1 MSHHDDD
8 SVFES
13 LLEYLKRSRGFDFSG
28 YKRSSFQRRVQK
40 QMHLRGVESYED
52 YIDYLEVH
60 PEEFVS
66 LFNTVLI
73 NVTSFFR
80 DTAAWSYLQEH
91 VLPPLLKAKSAKEPI
106 RIWSVGCASGEEA
119 YTLAMILTEM
129 LGASEFRQRVKI
141 YATDVDEEA
150 LSQARHATY
159 SQRDLEP
166 LPTGFQERY
175 FESIG
180 DRYTF
185 RADLRRVVIFGRHD
199 LVQDAPISR
208 LDLLVCRNTLMYFNA
223 EAQSRILSRLH
234 FALSDTGVIFLG
246 KAEMLLTHTD
256 LFTPINLS
264 HRIFAKVPR
273 LNPRDRF
280 FGAAQTVED
289 VMNSQ
294 LSASMRLRE
303 LVFDTIPAVQIVVDH
318 DGNLVLASALA
329 RSLFGLTDHDISN
342 PLQNL
347 ELSYRPLELRSRIE
361 QAHSE
366 GRSLTVNDVARYLPD
381 GTVQYLN
388 VQFTPLQEN
397 GDRLGMSMTF
407 TDVTD
412 HHTLQAELQRSSQE
426 LETAN
431 EELQSSNEELETTN
445 EELQSTNEELETT
458 NEELQST
465 NEELETMNE
474 ELQSTN
480 AELQAINEEL
490 HQRTDEANQAN
501 AFLQSILASIQ
512 AGVVVID
519 NQFNILSWNKQT
531 ENLWGL
537 RTEEVAGQSFF
548 TLETG
553 LPVDQLRE
561 MIRRCIAGADQLEST
576 IEAMNR
582 RGRSFC
588 CRVTCNPLLDAN
600 QARHGVILIMDEV
613 AA

>member
-1 MSHHDDD
+1 
-8 SVFES
+8 
-13 LLEYLKRSRGFDFSG
+13 
-28 YKRSSFQRRVQK
+28 
-40 QMHLRGVESYED
+40 MHLRSVTSYED

-73 NVTSFFR
+73 NVTSFWR
-80 DTAAWSYLQEH
+80 DAAAWNYLQEQ
-91 VLPPLLKAKSAKEPI
+91 VLPSLLQAKPANEPI
-106 RIWSVGCASGEEA
+106 RLWSVGCASGEEA
-119 YTLAMILTEM
+119 YTLAMILAEL

-141 YATDVDEEA
+141 YATDVDEDA

-166 LPTGFQERY
+166 LPEGLRERY
-175 FESIG
+175 FELVG
-180 DRYTF
+180 DRYIF

-223 EAQSRILSRLH
+223 DAQAHILSRLH
-234 FALSDTGVIFLG
+234 FALSNTGVLFLG

-256 LFTPINLS
+256 LFTPLNLS

-280 FGAAQTVED
+280 STSPRTLEET
-289 VMNSQ
+289 MSSQ
-294 LSASMRLRE
+294 LSAYVHLRE
-303 LVFDTIPAVQIVVDH
+303 LVFNSLPLAQIVVDK
-318 DGNLVLASALA
+318 DGRLVLANALA
-329 RSLFGLTDHDISN
+329 RSLFGLHDTDLGG

-361 QAHSE
+361 QAYSD
-366 GRSLTVNDVARYLPD
+366 GRSLTVHDVVRYLPD
-381 GTVQYLN
+381 GATQYLD
-388 VQFTPLQEN
+388 VQFVPLQEN
-397 GDRLGMSMTF
+397 GDRVGMSISF
-407 TDVTD
+407 ADVTQY
-412 HHTLQAELQRSSQE
+412 HALQTELQRSSQE

-480 AELQAINEEL
+480 SELQAINDEL
-490 HQRTDEANQAN
+490 HQRTTEANEAN
-501 AFLQSILASIQ
+501 AFLQSILASIR
-512 AGVVVID
+512 AGVVVMD
-519 NQFNILSWNKQT
+519 NKFNILIWNKQT

-548 TLETG
+548 NLEIG

-561 MIRRCIAGADQLEST
+561 TIRSCIAGAEQLESSLD
-576 IEAMNR
+576 AVNR
-582 RGRSFC
+582 RGRSFRC
-588 CRVTCNPLLDAN
+588 HVTCNPLIGAD
-600 QARHGVILIMDEV
+600 QSHQGVILVMEEV
-613 AA
+613 IA